1 MICIVKKYNRMKQ
14 WVFLLLIS
22 SATSLVLQ
30 AQEEIDCDPLAN
42 LPITQGDII
51 VNYGSAT
58 NIFSFRNRSSFTVGQ
73 PVVGTSQSL
82 ANSTQVGFWARF
94 LIPPQ
99 APLMTPSSGEFPDR
113 VLIKWKVD
121 PLSSPSNSFVITRD
135 GAFLAEV
142 DGQIRQFIDFNVQA
156 GEFYQ
161 YGVYGRSQ
169 FGNGSVGKAVGFVNP
184 NGVVSGSVVT
194 RSGNPVPGAVVKLFP
209 TVGQSLEFDGL
220 SDNVCITYNDSIPND
235 MWTVSTWVRISD
247 EYDKSG
253 IIDLGSDLK
262 KNFWIHTTRSNQGK
276 GIIVGIGNGTE
287 VFELEH
293 EFTQTPGN
301 WHHIAATYA
310 SGNLLL
316 FVDGEF
322 ISSRKGEIASES
334 ALFYLG
340 CQRNQTKFYKGLM
353 DDVRI
358 FDRPLTSTEI
368 FLNKDITVSKSFEGL
383 VAYWKFDEG
392 MGTRIFDLSDNK
404 MHGYLNGPKF
414 SSNTP
419 SLTNA
424 GTTDVT
430 GFYSIPGI
438 NYSSAQSFTATPSKI
453 FYEKFALEM
462 NAAYQSYAS
471 LRDFDLPDSAQV
483 EVTFRPFDA
492 NSRQSVLSKGEN
504 QFNLA
509 IEQGTLRL
517 VLNGE
522 EKELGPIETLYQH
535 VSLAIDAISG
545 EVIYYKDGELQTTLV
560 FENAGGEWLGQP
572 WLLGAKGTE
581 PEDYFSGLIDEVA
594 FFTDFLPINEIQL
607 HALPFIQGG
616 VDAGNPLLLAFFPL
630 DEGEGEEI
638 EDYGPMKMG
647 KGTVYK
653 APFSII
659 AIRQR
664 EYPHE
669 FRPSQR
675 IVNINPSTTA
685 ASGID
690 FIDESTI
697 PISGVVRF
705 ENTFCYQDS
714 VEILVNGQRAF
725 PPIFTDVNGR
735 FVADFEPG
743 ASVILSPKYGDHTF
757 FPAFVEARKINRP
770 IGGVLLQNT
779 TKREIVGQM
788 AGNEKCR
795 LSVIPDGSIVKVKV
809 QALND
814 CFSRE
819 LRLENADGRFS
830 FKNLPPI
837 PFAVSVT
844 EHSNNIIYEY
854 FQVQG
859 GQEVD
864 MRNVLK
870 DTVDFV
876 YVSPPNV
883 FIQPFEENG
892 CPGDGLKMIEQTTER
907 NGYRQYTTNIR
918 VFELYDG
925 GTCFLDTFHLTIEN
939 EIADANSV
947 SVSVIDTTTY
957 PHKYFAGIPNLG
969 GDYTKFIQVTANV
982 NGALSTKIER
992 VVVLGE
998 RSRESTFTTASP
1010 AMPLLILRDPP
1021 GDASFSTLA
1030 EGKTHCNTWSKA
1042 KLFSVNESVGLNVD
1056 LGAKVTTY
1064 AGTPFGGVITE
1075 AEQIA
1080 EVDITASIGLVESS
1094 VNAAEFCVTNDI
1106 EYSTSDG
1113 SDVFFGD
1120 ADLYV
1125 GAAINFEFSATDV
1138 LSFDPDQCS
1147 FDLGNNVRVW
1157 PEGFGTKYIYSQWQ
1171 IETDVIPSLE
1181 MIGDTTSA
1189 DTWRRI
1195 VQYNKD
1201 LKKRAIFR
1209 ENLTF
1214 DALTSY
1220 TQTFTTSN
1228 TSSQEFSSEFT
1239 WNASFNETI
1248 GFEIFGA
1255 GSKVSLSYD
1264 VGGSSTTTSGSSFEN
1279 TRAVSFALGDDDPND
1294 NFTVDVMDDPV
1305 FSTPVFRLRS
1315 GESMCPWEP
1324 GTLNREEVGFSVDRL
1339 TAVNVPPN
1347 DPAVFRLTLTNL
1359 GQTGND
1365 PMIYILGLKEGSNP
1379 EGAIVAV
1386 DGFPLAGGP
1395 IAYQIQPFQSLEILM
1410 TIRRGPTTYSF
1421 KDIGI
1426 FMASQCQWEHARG
1439 LGYDLAGFYNSPSEP
1454 FQAMYRTEDLLKFYR
1469 EFKLN
1474 VEYIEPC
1481 SPVDIGFPLQD
1492 WVVTPND
1499 GDVMFITLNDY
1510 LYQDPQLKLM
1520 RVQYRRTG
1528 GDGSWINIVE
1538 LDKSEF
1544 TNDPVFKIV
1553 QWDMSELA
1561 DGPYEIR
1568 AVTECFDVSLNPGI
1582 SSVVKGRKETK
1593 PPQIFGVPQP
1603 SDGVLDRGDEISI
1616 QFSKRINCSR
1626 IFPADGIG
1634 TNINLNNLALL
1645 DMTDGGRL
1653 VDVTIACSGDK
1664 IVITPNI
1671 PLRFLENHTLRA
1683 IVNEIEDLYG
1693 NKSERIEW
1701 EFIVNQ
1707 AALYW
1712 VGGDIIELV
1721 EEGNEL
1727 ILTREIRNQAGA
1739 ITTFNLI
1746 NVPEWVEVFPRQ
1758 GSVLPGGAQQITFRF
1773 PKDLFGGFYFQT
1785 VQMQTIDGNK
1795 PLDLDLRVIC
1805 PEPNWSFDP
1814 TEYSFSMNLTL
1825 ELYIEGELST
1835 DRLDHVAAFVDG
1847 ELRGKGYVEYSRAL
1861 DRHLIFMTVYSNES
1875 FGETL
1880 RFQVWDADVC
1890 LIFGDTEE
1898 IFTFV
1903 SDGVV
1908 GSPLN
1913 PQRLNTNNTLLRKV
1927 YFHPGWNWFSYN
1939 IDLPDASINA
1949 ALSSLTNP
1957 QQGLIKGQ
1965 TQFSTYF
1972 AGGNLWVG
1980 NLDELSH
1987 LSMYQYRSALH
1998 DSLLLLGAP
2007 VDAMTPIPLVSGW
2020 NWISYLPQRPNPV
2033 DRALESVIALNGDL
2047 IKSQLH
2053 FAQYV
2058 QGIGWI
2064 GNLNFLNPLRGYL
2077 LKMSLPGQLIY
2088 PAPVNFGPGPSG
2100 EDIRSKEED
2109 LLPFSHWSLS
2119 PEDFEYSMNAIAI
2132 VVESRDYPLL
2142 KEGDEVGAFVNGQV
2156 RGSSKAIYIPAL
2168 DQHYL
2173 FLTLYA
2179 NQEGERMEFRYFNS
2193 ETGEEMLLNESII
2206 FQINRV
2212 VGAVEEPFEFTLG
2225 SSNSLHP
2232 SQDESWAFSVFP
2244 NPAKERVYLN
2254 YTLEAAEEIEIIVH
2268 DARGREMLVL
2278 REFGIQ
2284 GQNLVEWE
2292 PAAGWAEGIYLISLK
2307 KAGGVI
2313 TRKLMLQR

>member
-1 MICIVKKYNRMKQ
+1 MIKLYFNTILFFALALWMGG
-14 WVFLLLIS
+14 IH
-22 SATSLVLQ
+22 
-30 AQEEIDCDPLAN
+30 AQQEIDCDPLAN

-58 NIFSFRNRSSFTVGQ
+58 NVFSLRNRSSFTVGQ
-73 PVVGTSQSL
+73 PDVGSSQSL
-82 ANSTQVGFWARF
+82 NNSSQAGFWARF
-94 LIPPQ
+94 LSPPL
-99 APLMTPSSGEFPDR
+99 APVVMPSPGEFPDR
-113 VLIKWKVD
+113 VLVKWSVD
-121 PLSSPSNSFVITRD
+121 PLSAPSNSFVITRD

-142 DGQIRQFIDFNVQA
+142 DGGIRQFIDFNVQA
-156 GEFYQ
+156 GEFYT

-169 FGNGSVGKAVGFVNP
+169 FGNGTIGREIGFVNP
-184 NGVVSGSVVT
+184 NGVVSGSVET
-194 RSGNPVPGAVVKLFP
+194 LSGNPVPGAVIKLLP
-209 TVGQSLEFDGL
+209 TIGRSLEFDGI
-220 SDNVCITYNDSIPND
+220 SDNVCITYTDSIPTD
-235 MWTVSTWVRISD
+235 MWTVSTWVRIG
-247 EYDKSG
+247 EGYDKSG
-253 IIDLGSDLK
+253 IIDLGSDLS
-262 KNFWIHTTRSNQGK
+262 KNFWIHTTRANQGK
-276 GIIVGIGNGTE
+276 GVIIGVGNGTQ
-287 VFELEH
+287 VFELEY
-293 EFTQTPGN
+293 EFPNSPNN
-301 WHHIAATYA
+301 WQHIAATYA

-316 FVDGEF
+316 YVNGEF
-322 ISSRKGEIASES
+322 VASRKGEIASEP
-334 ALFYLG
+334 ALFTLG
-340 CQRNQTKFYKGLM
+340 CHRNQTQFYKGWI
-353 DDVRI
+353 DDVRL
-358 FDRPLTSTEI
+358 FNRPLTSTEI
-368 FLNKDITVSKSFEGL
+368 FLNRDITVSKNFPGL
-383 VAYWKFDEG
+383 VAYWKMDEG
-392 MGTRIFDLSDNK
+392 LGERIFDLSDNK
-404 MHGYLNGPKF
+404 IHGFVNGAKF
-414 SSNTP
+414 SSVTP

-424 GTTDVT
+424 GTTDES
-430 GFYSIPGI
+430 GFYSIQGI
-438 NYSSAQSFTATPSKI
+438 NYSNAQTFTAIPSKI
-453 FYEKFALEM
+453 YYEKFALEM
-462 NAAYQSYAS
+462 NAAYESYAT
-471 LRDFDLPDSAQV
+471 LVDFDLPDSAQV

-492 NSRQSVLSKGEN
+492 NSRQSVLSKGAQE
-504 QFNLA
+504 FDLF
-509 IEQGTLRL
+509 IEEGKLYL
-517 VLNGE
+517 MLNGE
-522 EKELGPIETLYQH
+522 AKELGPVVTSYQH
-535 VSLAIDAISG
+535 LSFAIDAVTGS
-545 EVIYYKDGELQTTLV
+545 VQYYKDGAWISTLAYA
-560 FENAGGEWLGQP
+560 NAGGEWLGKP
-572 WLLGAKGTE
+572 WTLGAKGET
-581 PEDYFSGLIDEVA
+581 PEDFFTGLIDDVA
-594 FFTDFLPINEIQL
+594 FFSGFLPQNEIQL
-607 HALPFIQGG
+607 HALPFEQGG
-616 VDAGNPLLLAFFPL
+616 VDAGNPLLLAYFSL
-630 DEGEGEEI
+630 DEGEGTEI
-638 EDYGPMKMG
+638 EDYGPFMLG
-647 KGTVYK
+647 KGTVHE
-653 APFSII
+653 ATFSII
-659 AIRQR
+659 TIRQK

-685 ASGID
+685 ASGVD
-690 FIDESTI
+690 FVDESTI

-725 PPIFTDVNGR
+725 PRIFTDANGR

-743 ASVILSPKYGDHTF
+743 ASVVLTPEYGDHTF
-757 FPAFVEARKINRP
+757 LPAFVEYRRINRP
-770 IGGVLLQNT
+770 ISGVLLQNT

-795 LSVIPDGSIVKVKV
+795 LSVIPDGAIVKVKV

-859 GQEVD
+859 GQELD

-870 DTVDFV
+870 DTADFI
-876 YVSPPNV
+876 YVAPPKV
-883 FIQPFEENG
+883 FIQPFTENG
-892 CPGDGLKMIEQTTER
+892 CAGDGLKMIEQTTER
-907 NGYRQYTTNIR
+907 NGYREYSTNIR

-939 EIADANSV
+939 EIADAGALTISV
-947 SVSVIDTTTY
+947 SDTTTY
-957 PHKYFAGIPNLG
+957 EHKYFAGAPNLG

-982 NGALSTKIER
+982 NGALATEIER

-1021 GDASFSTLA
+1021 GDGSSSTLA
-1030 EGKTHCNTWSKA
+1030 EGKTHCNTWSNA
-1042 KLFSVNESVGLNVD
+1042 KLFSINESLGLNVD

-1075 AEQIA
+1075 AEQVA
-1080 EVDITASIGLVESS
+1080 EIDLTASIGAVESS
-1094 VNAAEFCVTNDI
+1094 VNTAEFCVTNDI

-1113 SDVFFGD
+1113 ADVFFGD

-1138 LSFDPDQCS
+1138 LSFDPSTCD
-1147 FDLGNNVRVW
+1147 FELGNNVRVW

-1181 MIGDTTSA
+1181 FIGDTASA

-1195 VQYNKD
+1195 IQYNKD
-1201 LKKRAIFR
+1201 LKAAAVFR

-1220 TQTFTTSN
+1220 TQTFTTSSAR
-1228 TSSQEFSSEFT
+1228 TEEFSTEFT
-1239 WNASFNETI
+1239 WNAAFNETI

-1255 GSKVSLSYD
+1255 GSKVSFSYD

-1279 TRAVSFALGDDDPND
+1279 NRSVSFTLNDDDPND
-1294 NFTVDVMDDPV
+1294 NFTIDVLDDPI

-1324 GTLNREEVGFSVDRL
+1324 GTLNREEVGFSIDRL
-1339 TAVNVPPN
+1339 SAVNVPPN
-1347 DPAVFRLTLTNL
+1347 EPAVFRLTLTNL

-1365 PMIYILGLKEGSNP
+1365 PMVYILGLKEGSNP
-1379 EGAIVAV
+1379 DGAIVAV

-1395 IAYQIQPFQSLEILM
+1395 IAYQIQPFQSLEILL
-1410 TIRRGPTTYSF
+1410 TVRRGPTTYSF

-1439 LGYDLAGFYNSPSEP
+1439 LGYDLAGFYNAPEAP
-1454 FQAMYRTEDLLKFYR
+1454 FQAMYRTEDLQKFYQ
-1469 EFKLN
+1469 EYNLN

-1492 WVVTPND
+1492 WVVTPDD
-1499 GDVMFITLNDY
+1499 GDRLFITLNQY

-1544 TNDPVFKIV
+1544 ANDPVFKIV
-1553 QWDMSELA
+1553 QWDLSELA

-1582 SSVVKGRKETK
+1582 STVVKGRKETQ
-1593 PPQIFGVPQP
+1593 PPLLFGVPQP

-1634 TNINLNNLALL
+1634 TNININNLALL
-1645 DMTDGGRL
+1645 DMTDGGVL
-1653 VDVTIACSGDK
+1653 VDAIIACNEDK
-1664 IVITPNI
+1664 IVITPRI
-1671 PLRFLENHTLRA
+1671 PLRFLENHTLR
-1683 IVNEIEDLYG
+1683 VVVDGIEDLYG
-1693 NKSERIEW
+1693 NPTGRIQW
-1701 EFIVNQ
+1701 EFVVNQ
-1707 AALYW
+1707 SALYW
-1712 VGGDIIELV
+1712 VGGDVIELI

-1727 ILTREIRNQAGA
+1727 LLTREIRNQGGTV
-1739 ITTFNLI
+1739 TTFNLVNI
-1746 NVPEWVEVFPRQ
+1746 PEWVDVFPVQ
-1758 GSVLPGGAQQITFRF
+1758 GSVVPGGAQQVTFRF

-1785 VQMQTIDGNK
+1785 MQMQTIDGNK
-1795 PLDLDLRVIC
+1795 PLNLDLRVIC
-1805 PEPNWSFDP
+1805 PEPDWSFDP
-1814 TEYSFSMNLTL
+1814 SEYSFSMNLTL
-1825 ELYIEGELST
+1825 ELSIEGELST
-1835 DRLDHVAAFVDG
+1835 DRLDHVAAFVNG
-1847 ELRGKGYVEYSRAL
+1847 ELRGKGYVEYSQSL
-1861 DRHLIFMTVYSNES
+1861 DRHLIFLTVYSNES
-1875 FGETL
+1875 FGETI

-1939 IDLPDASINA
+1939 LELPDPSINE

-1957 QQGLIKGQ
+1957 QEGLIKGQ

-1972 AGGNLWVG
+1972 EGGNLWVG
-1980 NLDELSH
+1980 NLEELSH

-2007 VDAMTPIPLVSGW
+2007 VDAMTPIPVVSGW
-2020 NWISYLPQRPNPV
+2020 NWIGYLPQRPNPV
-2033 DRALESVIALNGDL
+2033 DRALESLTGLNGDI

-2064 GNLNFLNPLRGYL
+2064 GNLNFLNPLKGYL

-2100 EDIRSKEED
+2100 ENIRSKEED
-2109 LLPFSHWSLS
+2109 PLPFDHWTLS

-2132 VVESRDYPLL
+2132 VVESRDFPLL
-2142 KEGDEVGAFVNGQV
+2142 KEGDEVGAFVNDQV

-2168 DQHYL
+2168 DQYYL

-2179 NQEGERMEFRYFNS
+2179 NQEGERMEFRYYNS
-2193 ETGEEMLLNESII
+2193 ETGEELRLNESII

-2225 SSNSLHP
+2225 GSNSLQTA
-2232 SQDESWAFSVFP
+2232 QDETWAFSVFP

-2254 YTLEAAEEIEIIVH
+2254 YILEAAEEIEIIVH

-2278 REFGIQ
+2278 REFGRQ

-2292 PAAGWAEGIYLISLK
+2292 PAAGWPEGIYLISLK